1 MRKKHARICAL
12 MLRMS
17 QTCKARLVSSKG
29 RPNNSACNA
38 IVRPCVTCR
47 SFNCNLSLGCTT
59 ITPKVACVWLQNAPR
74 QVVTDSEE
82 LTDGLKTQVL
92 FAREYLK
99 DVSISEKQVERLV
112 MEASRGAC
120 QGHRSELF
128 AARVAMASAAL
139 DVSLSLHHWSSFSI
153 VYCLCEESSLL
164 LVCQRHQRLL

>member
-1 MRKKHARICAL
+1 

-29 RPNNSACNA
+29 RPDNSACKCDCQA
-38 IVRPCVTCR
+38 LCHLPVIQLQPVTGLHNNIA
-47 SFNCNLSLGCTT
+47 S
-59 ITPKVACVWLQNAPR
+59 PKVACVWLQNAPR

-99 DVSISEKQVERLV
+99 NVSISEKQVERLV

-164 LVCQRHQRLL
+164 HVCQRHQRLL